1 VLRTPITLA
10 AAGIAAAL
18 TLSACGTVQL
28 GAAAVTSNSRISA
41 ATLAAEV
48 HELNQAYQA
57 EHGKVQLQFP
67 RAQTPQVVL
76 SWLLRFRIRE
86 RMAARYHIA
95 VSAAAAQRALDT
107 ASAQARQSGVTLQQ
121 LAVVNGVP
129 PNQMSNLGR
138 YLAIQNAVLDRMDG
152 GHVPAG
158 TAAQQA
164 LSNRF
169 GTAQCRAAKDLG
181 IKVNPQ
187 YGALD
192 YSQIAIV
199 AAPDTLAAA
208 PGAPAPSPSASSSP
222 QLTPHC

>member
-1 VLRTPITLA
+1 MLRTPITLA

-18 TLSACGTVQL
+18 ALSACGTAQL
-28 GAAAVTSNSRISA
+28 GAAAVTSDSRISA

-48 HELNQAYQA
+48 QDLNQAHQA
-57 EHGKVQLQFP
+57 DKKVQLQFP
-67 RAQTPQVVL
+67 SAQTPQVVL

-86 RMAARYHIA
+86 QMAARYHLT
-95 VSAAAAQRALDT
+95 VSAADAQRALDQ
-107 ASAQARQSGVTLQQ
+107 ASAQARQSGVTLQE
-121 LAVVNGVP
+121 LAVANGVP
-129 PNQMSNLGR
+129 PDQMSNLGR

-169 GTAQCRAAKDLG
+169 GVSQCRAAKDLG

-192 YSQIAIV
+192 YNQIAIV
-199 AAPDTLAAA
+199 ATPDKLAAA
-208 PGAPAPSPSASSSP
+208 PGAPSPSPSASSSP